1 MGVSCGNFLNRIG
14 YFMYQQWV
22 YAHLMVMKK
31 PRVLSPLS
39 LALAAQMRA
48 ERAAADLT
56 QTQLASKA
64 GMGRTTLIR
73 IEAGERDMDTT
84 QLAGLCRA
92 LDLSLVEFISRAEE
106 RLAAGR
112 VALDDVEA
120 SGQ

>member
-1 MGVSCGNFLNRIG
+1 
-14 YFMYQQWV
+14 MYQQCG
-22 YAHLMVMKK
+22 YALFMVMKK
-31 PRVLSPLS
+31 PRPALSPLS
-39 LALAAQMRA
+39 LAFAAQMRA

-84 QLAGLCRA
+84 QLAGLCNA
-92 LDLSLVEFISRAEE
+92 LGLSLVEFVSRAEE

-112 VALDDVEA
+112 VTLDAVEA

>member
-1 MGVSCGNFLNRIG
+1 
-14 YFMYQQWV
+14 MYQQWV

>member
-1 MGVSCGNFLNRIG
+1 
-14 YFMYQQWV
+14 
-22 YAHLMVMKK
+22 MVMKK

-39 LALAAQMRA
+39 LAFAAQMRA

-92 LDLSLVEFISRAEE
+92 LGVSIVDFVSRAEE
-106 RLAAGR
+106 RVAAGR
-112 VALDDVEA
+112 VVLDESEA
-120 SGQ
+120 SSQ